1 MQSNAA
7 AIPRTEVKTEN
18 SWLGPR
24 AQPLAKRRQDRI
36 PAVVAERKRL
46 SRELH
51 DAVGQ
56 SLNAVLVQIR
66 LASVRGTAGAADLRL
81 LEITTQ
87 QALDQARALAYGLR
101 VIQPDPL
108 GEARLLAEHLLA
120 ERECSLEWLDDRTS
134 LDVAPRVVHEVAA
147 AIRESVANIARHAS
161 AGRALVRLES
171 PARSLRVT
179 IEDNGV
185 GFQPE
190 LVELTPDGRGLGLLG
205 IAERLEGLGGSVI
218 VISHPGIGTT
228 VVLEVDRG
236 SGRSPEREVPEVT
249 EAV

>member
-1 MQSNAA
+1 MP
-7 AIPRTEVKTEN
+7 AI
-18 SWLGPR
+18 
-24 AQPLAKRRQDRI
+24 
-36 PAVVAERKRL
+36 VAERKRL

-56 SLNAVLVQIR
+56 SLNAVLMQIR

-87 QALDQARALAYGLR
+87 QALDQARALAYRLR

-120 ERECSLEWLDDRTS
+120 EQECSLEWLDDRSS
-134 LDVAPRVVHEVAA
+134 LDVAPRVAREVSA
-147 AIRESVANIARHAS
+147 AIKESVANIARHAL

-171 PARSLRVT
+171 PEKSLRVT
-179 IEDNGV
+179 IEDDGV

-205 IAERLEGLGGSVI
+205 MAERLEGLGGSVV
-218 VISHPGIGTT
+218 VISRLGMGTT
-228 VVLEVDRG
+228 IVLEVDRR
-236 SGRSPEREVPEVT
+236 SGDSRDRQVA
-249 EAV
+249 EAITVAV